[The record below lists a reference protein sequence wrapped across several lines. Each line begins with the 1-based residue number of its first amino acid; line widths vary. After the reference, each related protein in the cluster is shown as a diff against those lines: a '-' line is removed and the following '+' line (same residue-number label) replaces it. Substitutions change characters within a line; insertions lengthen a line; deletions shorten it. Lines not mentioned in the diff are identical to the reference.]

1 MSIPHHPLIDQWY
14 QEELQQHRHQRE
26 DAGVVMGFPL
36 WGEAYEQRFLNY
48 MLPSILAP
56 ANRAA
61 LKAAKYE
68 IVLYVDRQTFNTV
81 WTADIVENAPIYL
94 RQMPD
99 AIADLLH
106 RSPEWK
112 YSLMSAVHNLLIH
125 QAAQKGAGFGMAVS
139 DIVYSS
145 RYFEHLL
152 ALGRTHDVIVHQ
164 ALIVSQDKFEA
175 DLFDWAKVDG
185 ALSISAVELGTVG
198 WIHAS
203 GLMKSWNMNDIEN
216 LAEGV
221 PGTHFVLWR
230 GKDSIRMHCPHL
242 TPVWLSNKACREAPT
257 DIGDTLDARFLGSAY
272 MPTLEDD
279 MALITIDNSRDAP
292 ADKATFDLFRHNL
305 LAHFAACMPQFKVP
319 CMVPTLPA
327 TDGFLPDD
335 VIEQRFQKLCGLLG
349 V

>member
-1 MSIPHHPLIDQWY
+1 VSIPHHPLIDAWY
-14 QEELQQHRHQRE
+14 QEELATGHYQRD

-36 WGEAYEQRFLNY
+36 WGEAYVQRFLNY
-48 MLPSILAP
+48 MLPSMMAP
-56 ANRAA
+56 PNHKALDAA
-61 LKAAKYE
+61 RWEL
-68 IVLYVDRQTFNTV
+68 VLYVDRQTAQSLEAVSALWNR
-81 WTADIVENAPIYL
+81 PIGWRL
-94 RQMPD
+94 LPD
-99 AIADLLH
+99 DLADLLH

-145 RYFEHLL
+145 RYFERLL
-152 ALGRTHDVIVHQ
+152 ALGQTHDVIVHQ
-164 ALIVSQDKFEA
+164 ALIVSEKAAAYELD
-175 DLFDWAKVDG
+175 
-185 ALSISAVELGTVG
+185 ALAWEGTLEISAQELGTLG
-198 WIHAS
+198 WWRVC
-203 GLMKSWNMNDIEN
+203 GLMKSWNMNDIEDPS
-216 LAEGV
+216 EGV

-230 GKDSIRMHCPHL
+230 GQNSIRMHCPHL
-242 TPVWLSNKACREAPT
+242 TPVWLSNKACREVPT
-257 DIGDTLDARFLGSAY
+257 DISDTLDARFLGDAY
-272 MPTLEDD
+272 MPTLDDD
-279 MALITIDNSRDAP
+279 MTLITIDNSRDAP

-305 LAHFAACMPQFKVP
+305 LAHFAACMSQFKVP

>member
-1 MSIPHHPLIDQWY
+1 MSIPHHPAIDAWY
-14 QEELQQHRHQRE
+14 QEELRQRHGQRD
-26 DAGVVMGFPL
+26 DAGIVMGFPL
-36 WGEAYEQRFLNY
+36 WGEDYVQRFLNY
-48 MLPSILAP
+48 MLPSLLANHKALDA
-56 ANRAA
+56 ANV
-61 LKAAKYE
+61 E
-68 IVLYVDRQTFNTV
+68 IVLYVDRRTF
-81 WTADIVENAPIYL
+81 AQLSHLPLPLSIYL
-94 RQMPD
+94 RLLPD
-99 AIADLLH
+99 GVADLLH

-145 RYFEHLL
+145 RYFERLL

-164 ALIVSQDKFEA
+164 ALIVSQDSVA
-175 DLFDWAKVDG
+175 TDLLFWRDTKD
-185 ALSISAVELGTVG
+185 ALSISARQLGTLG
-198 WIHAS
+198 WERVS
-203 GLMKSWNMNDIEN
+203 GLMKSWNMNDIEDP
-216 LAEGV
+216 AEGV

-292 ADKATFDLFRHNL
+292 ADRATFDLFRHNL
-305 LAHFAACMPQFKVP
+305 LAHFAACMPQFKAP

-327 TDGFLPDD
+327 TGGFLPDD